1 MHANGCAETK
11 SFWSEF
17 WLTRLYNDVLT
28 HTKRNHWWLTLQ
40 EWGLFLCCLPT
51 QTHTESHHH
60 PIQKQYTPPS
70 QTQWQHLWKV
80 KFLTCNILLYG
91 IAQQFINYWIAVRVY
106 AQLQS
111 WSSILTVVTLG
122 LTPLDW
128 GKDWKVSI
136 PSVKTS
142 STIEIK
148 HFVMLCSS
156 PNIMLMSSLVNLWTF
171 SLVNIV
177 PVINILGIL
186 RLL

>member
-91 IAQQFINYWIAVRVY
+91 TAQQFINYWIAVRVY

-142 STIEIK
+142 STIEI
-148 HFVMLCSS
+148 
-156 PNIMLMSSLVNLWTF
+156 
-171 SLVNIV
+171 
-177 PVINILGIL
+177 
-186 RLL
+186 